1 MHDRINQ
8 LQQAR
13 EKAKR
18 TSPKK
23 PEAGKP
29 FVRIYE
35 SPKKFAMYQNGEFTG
50 NTPYLIDVL
59 KYFRSLYVPSQGA
72 VFGAMAQAMEEQ
84 KETFKLQSIEYEN
97 PLPPKNLPEVPDIIY

>member
-8 LQQAR
+8 LRLAR

-18 TSPKK
+18 TTPKE
-23 PEAGKP
+23 PEKGKP

-50 NTPYLIDVL
+50 NVSYLIDVL

-72 VFGAMAQAMEEQ
+72 VFGAMALAMEAQ
-84 KETFKLQSIEYEN
+84 KDTFKIQSIEYEN
-97 PLPPKNLPEVPDIIY
+97 PLPLKNLPEVPEIIY

>member
-1 MHDRINQ
+1 MYDRINQ
-8 LQQAR
+8 LRLAR

-18 TSPKK
+18 TNPKE
-23 PEAGKP
+23 PEKGKP

-50 NTPYLIDVL
+50 NVPYLIDVL

-72 VFGAMAQAMEEQ
+72 VFGAMALAMEEQ
-84 KETFKLQSIEYEN
+84 KDTFKIQSIEYEN
-97 PLPPKNLPEVPDIIY
+97 PLPLKNISEVPEIIY